1 MKKFNSYI
9 SIRGSI
15 LVLIATTLLL
25 QSCFSYRVAD
35 INSNPAIG
43 EKYKIKQSTNYEKVK
58 VLSATDSSIT
68 VINNNKES
76 TIAKKDIKII
86 KKRHY
91 SVIKTALLPGI
102 ALILIIIIAIASDN
116 LIHIGA
122 GSIQMPP

>member
-25 QSCFSYRVAD
+25 QSCFSYKVAD